1 MGFHGFR
8 SSYHK
13 IQKIMKK
20 NNEIE
25 KKKKIIKKRFE
36 AKTSNGGP
44 LMSLCRGLLFAPS
57 VFVKFALFF
66 I

>member
-1 MGFHGFR
+1 
-8 SSYHK
+8 
-13 IQKIMKK
+13 MKLK
-20 NNEIE
+20 